1 MAVRGELSQIR
12 DQLANI
18 PSVNVTDLEN
28 RIADAEERIE
38 VESLSIKDEREL
50 NRKIQGWKVV
60 VQRFSHVGTTEGSKG
75 SRACDRSS

>member
-1 MAVRGELSQIR
+1 MAVRAELSQIR

-18 PSVNVTDLEN
+18 PSVNVADLEN

-50 NRKIQGWKVV
+50 NRKIQGWRVV
-60 VQRFSHVGTTEGSKG
+60 AERFSHVGSTEGSKG
-75 SRACDRSS
+75 P

>member
-1 MAVRGELSQIR
+1 M
-12 DQLANI
+12 
-18 PSVNVTDLEN
+18 NVADLEN

-60 VQRFSHVGTTEGSKG
+60 VERFSHVGTTEGSKG
-75 SRACDRSS
+75 P